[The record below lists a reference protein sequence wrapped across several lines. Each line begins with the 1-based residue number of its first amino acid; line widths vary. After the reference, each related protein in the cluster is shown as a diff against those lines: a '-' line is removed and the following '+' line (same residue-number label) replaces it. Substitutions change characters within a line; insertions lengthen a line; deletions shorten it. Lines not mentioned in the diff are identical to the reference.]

1 MSIQMSMRLTPKQA
15 GKLYQKSLAQEQRI
29 KELEAAQQRVD
40 KEAARK
46 IATEFFYW
54 RYNQPGANNQQGFDA
69 WWEKVFNKQ
78 QSGDE

>member
-54 RYNQPGANNQQGFDA
+54 WYNQLGANTQQGFDA